1 MILSQI
7 NWLSLFLGA
16 LAGFVLGALWY
27 GPLFSKAWM
36 KAAGITK
43 EDGKGINVGVL
54 MSKSF
59 VTYLILAFVISVLL
73 ILSPAAEAGNHTW
86 HEGAHIGLLVGL
98 ASLTTVFNNSFYE
111 MRPTSLGLINGVYAL
126 LNGAVIGAVIGAF

>member
-43 EDGKGINVGVL
+43 EDGKGLNMGVL
-54 MSKSF
+54 MGKSF
-59 VTYLILAFVISVLL
+59 LTYLILAFVISIIL
-73 ILSPAAEAGNHTW
+73 IMIPAADPSDHSW
-86 HEGAHIGLLVGL
+86 MEGAHIGLLVGL